1 MKHFYLI
8 LIMLCFGVAGA
19 QLSHFDS
26 SYVLLS
32 SQTYDVLNASFYKG
46 TESFPYSFS
55 SNWQAMMVYER
66 GGPQSRNIAVR
77 VVGSNSLGQEILIT
91 NDSLMNRNAAI
102 AHTKRAST
110 IRKAL
115 TLFETHQQGSVK
127 LRYSYY
133 DGSYWSPALH
143 IPADVIQSNSPSVTN
158 LGTDTSSSFLA
169 VYAARSAV
177 YLRRFDNGA
186 WGRQFKVSPFD
197 STVNCSHPA
206 IISNDFFSSS
216 IGRAHV
222 AFNYDSSGISRIMYL
237 TLTSYNS
244 DSIVINS
251 SQYLIQPGAQRI
263 TGFSRDYNFY
273 PVLNYDYTDQLVR
286 RFYSAVVKPPS
297 PPSMFQQED
306 LPGDDY
312 MGSGTALSIITNDL
326 SSYIA
331 GCWLNLNGDS
341 TLACCKHTYFAAT
354 KHRISSSVN
363 EKRIAISPLLPSSIL
378 WKPMIIIVWNDMM
391 DGKYILKASQGTFD
405 LGKISGQVIV
415 PGSFALHQN
424 YPNPFNPS
432 TKISYELQ
440 MSGYI
445 SFKIH
450 NIAGR
455 EIDSPV
461 NARQNAGSYEFNFSS
476 DNLPSGVYFYSM
488 YIDGVEVASRKMVVL
503 K

>member
-32 SQTYDVLNASFYKG
+32 SQNYDLMNASFYKG
-46 TESFPYSFS
+46 TESFPYFLN
-55 SNWQAMMVYER
+55 NWQAMMVYER
-66 GGPQSRNIAVR
+66 GGSQSRNIAVR
-77 VVGSNSLGQEILIT
+77 VVGLNGLGQEILIS

-102 AHTKRAST
+102 AHTKNAST

-115 TLFETHQQGSVK
+115 TLFETYQQGNVK

-133 DGSYWSPALH
+133 DGSSWSPALH
-143 IPADVIQSNSPSVTN
+143 LPADVFQSNSPSVTN

-169 VYAARSAV
+169 VYAAGGAI

-186 WGRQFKVSPFD
+186 WGLQFKVSPFD
-197 STVNCSHPA
+197 SSVNCSKPA
-206 IISNDFFSSS
+206 VISSDFFSSS
-216 IGRAHV
+216 VGRAHV
-222 AFNYDSSGISRIMYL
+222 AFNYDSSGTSRIFYI
-237 TLTSYNS
+237 TLISYSS
-244 DSIVINS
+244 DSLVINS
-251 SQYLIQPGAQRI
+251 SQHLIQPGAQRI

-306 LPGDDY
+306 LPGDDF
-312 MGSGTALSIITNDL
+312 MGSGTALSIITADL

-331 GCWLNLNGDS
+331 GSWLNLNGDS

-354 KHRISSSVN
+354 KYRISSSAS
-363 EKRIAISPLLPSSIL
+363 EKRIAISPLLPCTIL
-378 WKPMIIIVWNDMM
+378 WKPKIIIVWNDFM
-391 DGKYILKASQGTFD
+391 DGKYVLKASHGLFD
-405 LGKISGQVIV
+405 LGNVSGQGTM
-415 PGSFALHQN
+415 PASFALHQN

-432 TKISYELQ
+432 TKISYKLQ

-450 NIAGR
+450 DIAGR
-455 EIDSPV
+455 EINSLV
-461 NARQNAGSYEFNFSS
+461 NTRQNAGSYEINFLS

-488 YIDGVEVASRKMVVL
+488 LIDGVAVASRKMVVL